1 MPYRTRVAL
10 VYLLSFFVDLIT
22 MFIANIAYP
31 AIGRAL
37 HASVNQLAWVS
48 TGYILGLTLVIP
60 LSAWLAQRIGARR
73 VFLLSLTVFILA
85 TAAAGFAGTIGALI
99 GWRVLQGIGGGLLI
113 PIGQTLTYQLYRS
126 HERARLSA
134 AIMLVGLLAPALSP
148 LLGGLIVDRLEW
160 RWVFFANLPLALL
173 ALLLSALW
181 LRRDAPS
188 PQRSPLDVWGLLS
201 ACATLSLLLLGLS
214 RLGEPQTQRSAA
226 LLLVGAGVA
235 MAIYLRHSLRHP
247 HPLLDLRLMQN
258 PLLRISMLV
267 YQTIPGLFLGVNLLA
282 MLYLQNQLAMSAAA
296 VGALMIPWSLASLL
310 AITLTGKSFNRL
322 GPRPLFIL
330 GCIMQGLGILTLA
343 HISAADQLAW
353 QLAAFAM
360 MGFGGSLCS
369 STAQSSAFLTLDDAR
384 LADASAL
391 WNINRQLSFCFGV
404 ALLSLAFNLLQRYAP
419 GVNAYQ
425 TSFYL
430 AAAATPIPL
439 LLCLRIANRAVVR
452 HIHLQQEI
460 S

>member
-10 VYLLSFFVDLIT
+10 VYLLGFFVDLIN

-60 LSAWLAQRIGARR
+60 LSAWLAQRIGTRR
-73 VFLLSLTVFILA
+73 VFLLSLIVFILA
-85 TAAAGFAGTIGALI
+85 TVAAGFADAIGTLI

-113 PIGQTLTYQLYRS
+113 PIGQTLAYQLYRS

-148 LLGGLIVDRLEW
+148 LLGGLIVDRLDW

-181 LRRDAPS
+181 LRRDVPS
-188 PQRSPLDVWGLLS
+188 PQRSPLDTWGLLS
-201 ACATLSLLLLGLS
+201 ACATLGLLLLGLS

-235 MAIYLRHSLRHP
+235 LAIYLRHSLRHSQ
-247 HPLLDLRLMQN
+247 PLLDLRLMQN

-310 AITLTGKSFNRL
+310 AITLTGKSFNHL

-330 GCIMQGLGILTLA
+330 GCVMQGLGILTLA

-369 STAQSSAFLTLDDAR
+369 STAQSSAFLTLDDAH

-404 ALLSLAFNLLQRYAP
+404 ALLSLALNLLQRYAP

-430 AAAATPIPL
+430 AAAATLIPL
-439 LLCLRIANRAVVR
+439 LACLRIANRAVVR
-452 HIHLQQEI
+452 HIHLQQEV